1 MMMKLLKI
9 IGLGLLIWSL
19 GLLWPEIDLALV
31 LAVLVAAV
39 VVVGSVGLALLWWQ
53 RLDGS
58 NHPHIG
64 RPRQPSRPVPVA

>member
-1 MMMKLLKI
+1 MMKTLKI

-39 VVVGSVGLALLWWQ
+39 VVAGSVALALLWQ
-53 RLDGS
+53 QHLDGS
-58 NHPHIG
+58 NHTHSG
-64 RPRQPSRPVPVA
+64 RPRHPSRPVPVA

>member
-1 MMMKLLKI
+1 MMVRMLKI

-19 GLLWPEIDLALV
+19 GLLWPEIDLALI
-31 LAVLVAAV
+31 LAVLVAGV
-39 VVVGSVGLALLWWQ
+39 VLVGSVALAMSWWQ
-53 RLDGS
+53 HLDGS

>member
-1 MMMKLLKI
+1 MMKMLKI

-39 VVVGSVGLALLWWQ
+39 VAVGSIALAMSWWQ
-53 RLDGS
+53 RLDS
-58 NHPHIG
+58 PDHPHIG

>member
-1 MMMKLLKI
+1 MMKILKI

-19 GLLWPEIDLALV
+19 GLVWSEIDLAVV

-39 VVVGSVGLALLWWQ
+39 VVVGSVVLALLWWQ

-58 NHPHIG
+58 NHTHIG
-64 RPRQPSRPVPVA
+64 QSRQPSRPVPVA

>member
-1 MMMKLLKI
+1 MMMKMMKI

-39 VVVGSVGLALLWWQ
+39 VLVGSVALAMSWWQ
-53 RLDGS
+53 HLDKS
-58 NHPHIG
+58 NHSHIG

>member
-1 MMMKLLKI
+1 MMVKMLKI

-31 LAVLVAAV
+31 LAVLIAPTVM
-39 VVVGSVGLALLWWQ
+39 VGSVGLALLWWQ
-53 RLDGS
+53 YLDGS

-64 RPRQPSRPVPVA
+64 RPQRPSRPVPVA